1 MELFDDL
8 DAAYGA
14 HEFEAWEPR
23 NRNKKVGK
31 NEHRTFAANTRYR
44 NTGPRSQAGEWRSG
58 FPLGNGSLTVTSTFS
73 RSTTHPKK
81 GFPVYLQLL
90 LAARTSD

>member
-44 NTGPRSQAGEWRSG
+44 NTGPRSQAGEWRVG
-58 FPLGNGSLTVTSTFS
+58 FHLGTVHRPLPRPFHDL
-73 RSTTHPKK
+73 RRIPKK